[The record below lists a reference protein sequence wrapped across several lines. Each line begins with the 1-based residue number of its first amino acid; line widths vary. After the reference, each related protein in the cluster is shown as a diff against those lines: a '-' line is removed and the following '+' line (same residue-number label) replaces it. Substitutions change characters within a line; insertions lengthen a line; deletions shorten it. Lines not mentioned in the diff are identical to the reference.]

1 MEKTTKQSRFKIRW
15 LNTQTLILIFL
26 GLFLPALQVN
36 AQTYCTPTY
45 TSSCGGS
52 GDDLNSVVITG
63 AGTSVISDLNTGCTG
78 GYEDRTTV
86 FTPVDLLPGQS
97 YNIDMNT
104 NYSPGWE
111 YASIWIDFNNDG
123 TFDNTTEKL
132 LTDLVLD
139 SNPSFST
146 GSITI
151 PLTAIPGI
159 HRMRIR
165 VVYGS
170 SSAGFDA
177 CSSYGWGE
185 AHDYNVNILALTPCS
200 GVPTAGTAAVNTRA
214 CASEPVNLSL
224 TGYTYGGGIT
234 YQWQSSP
241 TGAGTFTNIPGATSV
256 GYSVT
261 NQTVDTD
268 YRCVVTCTNS
278 NNGSN
283 SNVVTATQPAAITAN
298 FYENFDSTATGSSSN
313 NTVPTCWTYLKT
325 GSSGSIYGYTSP
337 TAGQTTNG
345 FYAYRSGG
353 QTGDLLLISPT
364 TVNLG
369 AGTKQL
375 RFSARKRYDDSYY
388 SDSLRVYTMDGTTA
402 SANRTMVAKLKVDPT
417 AVWQEYVVY
426 FPSNTTDDYFA
437 FSFEQ
442 EGKDKYIFIDDV
454 YYEDAPT
461 CKPIDAGSVKIDSIT
476 KNSFVVS
483 WEDPFNNGSL
493 EYEVEVRETGNPGD
507 PGATFK
513 GTTAAGVMNIT
524 ATGLNPETEYTVYV
538 RVKCSATDKSDW
550 KDGGMAK
557 TMCNYPELIN
567 VQNKIVCGPQEV
579 ELTAIYDAG
588 SVYWYGSDSLNAK
601 LVHTGAIF
609 TTPKITTDTSYWV
622 RGGDITEGGSVQ
634 IGNGNETDASNWNF
648 LYTGNNASKHQ
659 YIYTADE
666 LKDLGLMAGPITA
679 LEFDVVDTGASAS
692 RIDFRVALGATSQTT
707 GTTTLIANSNLTEVY
722 KNASQ
727 SISKGIMTITFTT
740 PYVWD
745 GVSNIVVQVFSNNGT
760 SYYPYG
766 ALRGH
771 STPDVKTSYLY
782 TYSSVT
788 TAFLLGL
795 NTSTSSNPWVYA
807 STSDK
812 RPNTVFIGTV
822 GCASEMVEVKIDV
835 EPKPAFELS
844 TDMVTSCAGG
854 NSEVVTITTN
864 LGGYD
869 TFVWTPSTG
878 VSGDEVNGWTFNTT
892 QEQEY
897 VLSASQSNGICE
909 HLKTVR
915 VFASEIPQADATL
928 ASSYDLCK
936 NEVAELKV
944 LEAIPADATIGMPT
958 TTTSATSEMSAYVY
972 SEVYSKQQYIYSAA
986 ELIAQ
991 GVTVAGYIDELSFET
1006 INSGASLTST
1016 EYTVKMMLTPNTT
1029 FGTTNFETGNFV
1041 TVFSRTN
1048 HPHTFQGLQ
1057 TMTLDSPFY
1066 WDGQSNILIEITQE
1080 GGATTGTNNAQT
1092 YYNTVAGNNVGIYTT
1107 SETDP
1112 DPLTGTVTND
1122 RLNVKFGLTQ
1132 AKVTWSPATNLYLD
1146 AATTVQYI
1154 SGTDA
1159 ATVYVISSGTMNQ
1172 IYNATITAP
1181 TGCEAAIPVT
1191 INVTDVATP
1200 VVQNQTFCQTTPVS
1214 NIVVTGGTG
1223 STTYNFYD
1231 SATATTPVTTVSKT
1245 GTYYVEAVQGDCKST
1260 RVAFAVTITTLTMPN
1275 AQSTQYSC
1283 SSGTVADL
1291 VATGTSGAQIN
1302 WYDSATSTTP
1312 LSLTTPL
1319 VNNTTYYASQ
1329 TLGNCESGRIAVLVS
1344 VGQGPASLTPQ
1355 TISVCGALNYGNANL
1370 NQIAGSELVWYP
1382 SSTSQTP
1389 IPNTSSVVTGTYYV
1403 SQKINGCESQRAQII
1418 VTAQGSVPAPT
1429 ATIQNICGSGTVAQ
1443 LTAQI
1448 LPNATAEWYSNAT
1461 STTPLA
1467 LTTPLTSGTYYLSQ
1481 RVSNCISVKVPV
1493 AVRITSTSAPAVTP
1507 IVLCDGAKV
1516 GDIDLPMPSG
1526 VSYSWYLNSTSTTAL
1541 PVTDILKSGYYF
1553 VTRVEN
1559 GCESARTQV
1568 QITINS
1574 RPNSPTGASPQ
1585 IFTNY
1590 AEISNLVMNEPNVVW
1605 YATYEDA
1612 MNGNNPLQQN
1622 MPMINGSTYYAVVIG
1637 TNGCPS
1643 LPTPV
1648 EVEIVLGVNDFDL
1661 SKLNYYPNPTS
1672 DLLTI
1677 NYSET
1682 ITKVEVFD
1690 LNGRLVMTRDFE
1702 SETVR
1707 LDFGT
1712 LSSGTYML
1720 NVKTKDSSQFIK
1732 IVRK

>member
-1 MEKTTKQSRFKIRW
+1 M
-15 LNTQTLILIFL
+15 LIFL
-26 GLFLPALQVN
+26 GLFLPALN
-36 AQTYCTPTY
+36 AQAQTALPYTQGFEGTHGWTLSNGTAVNQWVVGTAVANGGSQSLYISNDNGVTNNYTNTSTSVVHAYKDFALTPTAQEISLEFDWRALAESCCDY
-45 TSSCGGS
+45 LRVWLVPTSFTPTVGSQIGGATDRIDLFGNLNMDASFKREQLIQDVSAYAALGSFRLVFEWRNDGSVGTMPGGAIDNVSINQVTCYQPIGVSIVKASQTSVDVTVTPNPANSVGVSYEYEVRTSGAQGSGTTGFVTSGSSTTANFTVAGLQSGTIYTIYIRTVCGPTDKSIYSSYQFIHDPTPIPYTQDFEGATHDWELSNGTQTNQWVVGSATSNGGTKGMYISDDNGTSNDYNTSSSSVVHAYKDFAIPANISEITLGFDWRALAESCCDYIRVWLVPSSFIPIAGTQITAASDRIDLFGNLNMDATFKREQLIQDITNFTGSFRIIFEWRNDGSVGTMPGGAIDNIEITPITCSRPIDVQISDVTKDAATVTVTPNPKSATNVTYAYEVRESGNPGS
-52 GDDLNSVVITG
+52 GTTG
-63 AGTSVISDLNTGCTG
+63 LATAGTSSTSIF
-78 GYEDRTTV
+78 TV
-86 FTPVDLLPGQS
+86 NGLQPLIKYKIYVKTICSSTD
-97 YNIDMNT
+97 N
-104 NYSPGWE
+104 
-111 YASIWIDFNNDG
+111 SIWTDG
-123 TFDNTTEKL
+123 T
-132 LTDLVLD
+132 
-139 SNPSFST
+139 SF
-146 GSITI
+146 
-151 PLTAIPGI
+151 
-159 HRMRIR
+159 
-165 VVYGS
+165 
-170 SSAGFDA
+170 
-177 CSSYGWGE
+177 
-185 AHDYNVNILALTPCS
+185 N
-200 GVPTAGTAAVNTRA
+200 
-214 CASEPVNLSL
+214 
-224 TGYTYGGGIT
+224 
-234 YQWQSSP
+234 
-241 TGAGTFTNIPGATSV
+241 
-256 GYSVT
+256 
-261 NQTVDTD
+261 
-268 YRCVVTCTNS
+268 
-278 NNGSN
+278 
-283 SNVVTATQPAAITAN
+283 
-298 FYENFDSTATGSSSN
+298 
-313 NTVPTCWTYLKT
+313 
-325 GSSGSIYGYTSP
+325 
-337 TAGQTTNG
+337 
-345 FYAYRSGG
+345 
-353 QTGDLLLISPT
+353 
-364 TVNLG
+364 
-369 AGTKQL
+369 
-375 RFSARKRYDDSYY
+375 
-388 SDSLRVYTMDGTTA
+388 
-402 SANRTMVAKLKVDPT
+402 
-417 AVWQEYVVY
+417 
-426 FPSNTTDDYFA
+426 
-437 FSFEQ
+437 
-442 EGKDKYIFIDDV
+442 
-454 YYEDAPT
+454 
-461 CKPIDAGSVKIDSIT
+461 
-476 KNSFVVS
+476 
-483 WEDPFNNGSL
+483 
-493 EYEVEVRETGNPGD
+493 
-507 PGATFK
+507 
-513 GTTAAGVMNIT
+513 
-524 ATGLNPETEYTVYV
+524 
-538 RVKCSATDKSDW
+538 
-550 KDGGMAK
+550 
-557 TMCNYPELIN
+557 TMCDYPELITAPS
-567 VQNKIVCGPQEV
+567 VTVCGEQEV
-579 ELTAIYDAG
+579 DLTAIYDAG
-588 SVYWYGSDSLNAK
+588 TVLWYDKEIGGN
-601 LVHTGAIF
+601 LVHTGANF
-609 TTPKITTDTSYWV
+609 TTPLLTVDTSYWV
-622 RGGDITEGGSVQ
+622 TAENSSIEAKANIGEGTSTGTTSGTFLFHSWGG
-634 IGNGNETDASNWNF
+634 
-648 LYTGNNASKHQ
+648 YKHQ
-659 YIYTADE
+659 YIFTVAE
-666 LKDLGLMAGPITA
+666 LKAAGLTAGDIKG
-679 LEFDVVDTGASAS
+679 LEFEIVSQGTAN
-692 RIDFRVALGATSQTT
+692 RNDFSISL
-707 GTTTLIANSNLTEVY
+707 GTTTQNNATTTHIDNSLLTEVY
-722 KNASQ
+722 SNTSETFAV
-727 SISKGIMTITFTT
+727 GIHTFTFTT
-740 PYVWD
+740 PYFWD
-745 GVSNIVVQVFSNNGT
+745 GISNLVVQTNWSNQNGGGNSGSIMYHTTSSPMTTETHGDNQSAASFLTTNTGSVNGSGNTGT
-760 SYYPYG
+760 SN
-766 ALRGH
+766 
-771 STPDVKTSYLY
+771 D
-782 TYSSVT
+782 
-788 TAFLLGL
+788 
-795 NTSTSSNPWVYA
+795 
-807 STSDK
+807 
-812 RPNTVFIGTV
+812 RPNTVFVTSCNSGRT
-822 GCASEMVEVKIDV
+822 EVKVTV